1 MTGTDKICE
10 LLNDY
15 FQKCKSE
22 GKEYVIL
29 RASDIEDMF
38 DIARTIYRDPNKNRY
53 PAICSTMKRL
63 MNDKDDI
70 VFATPSEQSLD
81 SEHLLFS
88 ACQRIWCMYI
98 DSRPI
103 LARSGRAFSTT
114 LTAICL
120 RLVRI

>member
-88 ACQRIWCMYI
+88 DCQRIWCMYI
-98 DSRPI
+98 DSGASQYPRNP
-103 LARSGRAFSTT
+103 R
-114 LTAICL
+114 TAWHL
-120 RLVRI
+120 PR

>member
-38 DIARTIYRDPNKNRY
+38 DIARTSYGNPNKNRY
-53 PAICSTMKRL
+53 PAICSAMKRL

-70 VFATPSEQSLD
+70 VFATLKNFPLLLLPQFHNIYNLPQHQRVHKSLQ
-81 SEHLLFS
+81 HFLAYTLFYHF
-88 ACQRIWCMYI
+88 QY
-98 DSRPI
+98 
-103 LARSGRAFSTT
+103 
-114 LTAICL
+114 
-120 RLVRI
+120 

>member
-38 DIARTIYRDPNKNRY
+38 DIARTIYTT
-53 PAICSTMKRL
+53 I
-63 MNDKDDI
+63 
-70 VFATPSEQSLD
+70 
-81 SEHLLFS
+81 S
-88 ACQRIWCMYI
+88 AL
-98 DSRPI
+98 S
-103 LARSGRAFSTT
+103 A
-114 LTAICL
+114 
-120 RLVRI
+120 

>member
-38 DIARTIYRDPNKNRY
+38 DIARTIYSCLLSTSPSPRD
-53 PAICSTMKRL
+53 
-63 MNDKDDI
+63 
-70 VFATPSEQSLD
+70 
-81 SEHLLFS
+81 
-88 ACQRIWCMYI
+88 
-98 DSRPI
+98 
-103 LARSGRAFSTT
+103 
-114 LTAICL
+114 
-120 RLVRI
+120 